1 MYGRVCTEGLTPAY
15 YKKLSKTNK
24 HIAPTPDDLKR
35 YAAGKLNPAQQ
46 HEIEKALLK
55 HPLEN
60 EALDGY
66 EALQTDGVK
75 VENALNSLSNRLR
88 KRVEVK
94 EDRKIIPLWRYSAVA
109 ASIAV
114 LLVSGYILWQSDQQ
128 AETLAVESAPAGAA
142 APLTDDKA
150 MTLPETALKKA
161 DSAAIAYEPK
171 LGGKS
176 SISVQA
182 NKKASQPSVLADE
195 DATVF
200 SEIQTPPPVAE
211 AELKALPEKSEQV
224 VEQKEL
230 AQPTPAPPAA
240 APVMSKVMA
249 AKPKPAEEKKAKETA
264 KDELGA
270 AGVSLKMSSLAKPPS
285 DFEEYLHQNIRMPAQ
300 ATENK
305 VSGEVV
311 LEFTV
316 NPDGSLSN
324 FKIIK
329 SLGYGCE
336 EEAIRLL
343 KASPKWTPSFE
354 ESKPVKQILR
364 RAIEF
369 KQE

>member
-1 MYGRVCTEGLTPAY
+1 M
-15 YKKLSKTNK
+15 SKTNK

-35 YAAGKLNPAQQ
+35 YAAGKLTPAQQ

-66 EALQTDGVK
+66 EALQTDGVTAAN
-75 VENALNSLSNRLR
+75 VLNSLRTRLHE
-88 KRVEVK
+88 RVEAK
-94 EDRKIIPLWRYSAVA
+94 EDRKVIPLWRYSAVA

-114 LLVSGYILWQSDQQ
+114 LLVSGYILWQSNQQ

-142 APLTDDKA
+142 APIVEDKA
-150 MTLPETALKKA
+150 IVLPEAALKKA

-182 NKKASQPSVLADE
+182 NKKAAQPSVSADE
-195 DATVF
+195 DAAAF
-200 SEIQTPPPVAE
+200 SEAKTPPPVAE

-230 AQPTPAPPAA
+230 AQPAAVPAPPAS
-240 APVMSKVMA
+240 APNMSKVMA
-249 AKPKPAEEKKAKETA
+249 AKPKPTEEKKAKEVVRE
-264 KDELGA
+264 ELGV
-270 AGVSLKMSSLAKPPS
+270 AGVTLKMSSLAKHPN
-285 DFEEYLHQNIRMPAQ
+285 DFEEYLRQNLRMPAQ
-300 ATENK
+300 AIENK
-305 VSGEVV
+305 ISGEVV

-329 SLGYGCE
+329 SLGYGCD

-354 ESKPVKQILR
+354 EGKPVKQILR

-369 KQE
+369 KGKE

>member
-1 MYGRVCTEGLTPAY
+1 MHGRVCSEGLTIY
-15 YKKLSKTNK
+15 HKKLSKTNK
-24 HIAPTPDDLKR
+24 HITPTPDDLKR
-35 YAAGKLNPAQQ
+35 YVSGKLTPAQQ

-66 EALQTDGVK
+66 EALQTDGVV
-75 VENALNSLSNRLR
+75 VENALNSLRTRLHE
-88 KRVEVK
+88 RVEVK

-114 LLVSGYILWQSDQQ
+114 LLVSGYILWQSNQQ

-142 APLTDDKA
+142 APLMEDKA
-150 MTLPETALKKA
+150 MALPEAALKKA

-176 SISVQA
+176 SIKVQA
-182 NKKASQPSVLADE
+182 NKKGAQPSVSADE
-195 DATVF
+195 EAVAF
-200 SEIQTPPPVAE
+200 SEAKTPPPVAE
-211 AELKALPEKSEQV
+211 VELKALPEKSEQV
-224 VEQKEL
+224 LEQKEL
-230 AQPTPAPPAA
+230 AQPAPAPPAA

-270 AGVSLKMSSLAKPPS
+270 AGVSLKMSSLAKHPT
-285 DFEEYLHQNIRMPAQ
+285 DFEEYLRQNLRMPAQ
-300 ATENK
+300 AIENK

-324 FKIIK
+324 FKVIK
-329 SLGYGCE
+329 SLGYGCD

-343 KASPKWTPSFE
+343 RASPKWTPSFE
-354 ESKPVKQILR
+354 ESKPVKQLLR
-364 RAIEF
+364 RGIEF
-369 KQE
+369 KGKE